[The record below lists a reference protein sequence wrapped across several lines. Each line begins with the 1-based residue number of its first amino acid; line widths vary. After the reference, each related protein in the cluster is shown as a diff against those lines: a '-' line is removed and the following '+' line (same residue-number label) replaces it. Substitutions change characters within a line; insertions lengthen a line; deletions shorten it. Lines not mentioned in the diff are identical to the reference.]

1 MKVSNSNTDE
11 QIIDAVF
18 SDDTPGFRELYGIVE
33 SSSQKPSYE
42 QQLVI
47 HHLMDGYNV
56 VVDSVSGSGKSTT
69 ILAAAEQ
76 MPDSQILQLTYN
88 AMLRHEVVEKA
99 RKRCLKNIEIHTF
112 HSLAVKYYRKDAHQD
127 IVLRKI
133 IRNNT
138 LPAKTIPKF
147 QFVFLDESQDMTLL
161 YFMFIVKFLR
171 DMGELIQVCILG
183 DYKQG
188 IYQFKGAD
196 IRFLTKASQIWSHYS
211 LLRTREFRECSLNT
225 SYRITYPMAHFV
237 NDVMLG
243 ETRLKACKSGA
254 NVHYVR
260 YPIWDIPKIINGQIF
275 ALLRGGSSPG
285 DVFILTASIKQST
298 IRKIENVLVEN
309 GVPCFVAM
317 NEAEQMDEKMVSG
330 KVVFSSFHSVKGRE
344 RKHAF
349 VLGFD
354 HSYFTHYAAEL
365 PTDTCPN
372 TLYVGCTRATE
383 NLYLFEK
390 NGHSTDRPLDF
401 LRKTHFDMMDASYIQ
416 FRGNPQKHFQTDCDE
431 TSRQLFTDVSP
442 TSLIRFISESVMEE
456 ITPVLE
462 RIFTTVVEPYPELEI
477 DIPVSQHTAKGFY
490 EDVSDLNGIAIP
502 SMYFDKLSRKSNA
515 NSIRD
520 FVSPENCGLST
531 SYGLHKSLN
540 SSPGVNIL
548 LAQINAV
555 LEETRPGDYAFLK
568 KCIAEIPTTISTPAE
583 YLYLA
588 NLYVA
593 VREKLYYKLKQIEK
607 DDYGW
612 LTPEILEQCFD
623 RLDDT
628 IGVEPDFPLIEYAI
642 IDHSMELETDRARQV
657 LTPYFVGYA
666 KQFRFTAVVDCLTK
680 TTLWEL
686 KCTSVLSTEHQIQ
699 VAIYAWLWRIV
710 SPDSPREVRLFN
722 VRTGEIQRLDAT
734 FDDLTTIMVAL
745 LKGKYDKPEE
755 KPDDVFL
762 AECQGVA
769 ESIGRSKS
777 AIFGRDEVSYE
788 NQGVAES
795 VGRSKSANSGERS
808 L

>member
-1 MKVSNSNTDE
+1 MNFNKLQLSRFPGETKSHTENLDSVDIRVSNTDNE
-11 QIIDAVF
+11 IADAVF
-18 SDDTPGFRELYGIVE
+18 SDDTPVFRELYGIVE

-76 MPDSQILQLTYN
+76 MPDSRILQLTYN

-99 RKRCLKNIEIHTF
+99 QKRCLKNIEIHTF

-133 IRNNT
+133 IRDNT
-138 LPAKTIPKF
+138 PPMKTIPKF

-171 DMGELIQVCILG
+171 DMGEIIQVCILG

-196 IRFLTKASQIWSHYS
+196 IRFLTKAPQIWSHYS

-254 NVHYVR
+254 NVHYIR

-275 ALLRGGSSPG
+275 TLLRGGSSPG
-285 DVFILTASIKQST
+285 DIFILTASIKQST
-298 IRKIENVLVEN
+298 VRKIENVLVEN
-309 GVPCFVAM
+309 GIPCFVAM

-365 PTDTCPN
+365 STDTCPN

-390 NGHSTDRPLDF
+390 NGHSTDRPLSF
-401 LRKTHFDMMDASYIQ
+401 LQKTHFDMIDASYIH
-416 FRGNPQKHFQTDCDE
+416 FRGNPQKYFQTDCDE
-431 TSRQLFTDVSP
+431 TPRQLFTDVSP
-442 TSLIRFISESVMEE
+442 TSLIRFISEPVMAE
-456 ITPVLE
+456 ITPILE
-462 RIFTTVVEPYPELEI
+462 RIFTTVVEAYPELEI

-502 SMYFDKLSRKSNA
+502 MMYFDHLSKKSNA
-515 NSIRD
+515 NS
-520 FVSPENCGLST
+520 T
-531 SYGLHKSLN
+531 
-540 SSPGVNIL
+540 PGVNIL

-568 KCIAEIPTTISTPAE
+568 KCIAEIPETISTPAE

-593 VREKLYYKLKQIEK
+593 AREKLYYKLKQIER

-612 LTPEILEQCFD
+612 LTPEIREQCFD
-623 RLDDT
+623 RLDET
-628 IGVEPDFPLIEYAI
+628 IGVECPLEDFPLIEYAI
-642 IDHSMELETDRARQV
+642 IEHSMELETDRARQV
-657 LTPYFVGYA
+657 LAPYFVGYP

-686 KCTSVLSTEHQIQ
+686 KCTSVISTEHQIQ
-699 VAIYAWLWRIV
+699 VAIYAWLWHIV

-734 FDDLTTIMVAL
+734 FEDLTAIMVAL

-762 AECQGVA
+762 AECR
-769 ESIGRSKS
+769 ESIKS
-777 AIFGRDEVSYE
+777 I
-788 NQGVAES
+788 
-795 VGRSKSANSGERS
+795 K
-808 L
+808 

>member
-1 MKVSNSNTDE
+1 MITDE
-11 QIIDAVF
+11 QIADAVF
-18 SDDTPGFRELYGIVE
+18 DNDTTLFRELSNRTDT

-76 MPDSQILQLTYN
+76 MPDSRILQLTYN

-99 RKRCLKNIEIHTF
+99 QKRCLKNIEIHTF

-133 IRNNT
+133 IRDNT
-138 LPAKTIPKF
+138 PPAKTIPKF

-196 IRFLTKASQIWSHYS
+196 IRFLTKASQIWPAYS
-211 LLRTREFRECSLNT
+211 LLRSREFRECSLNT

-254 NVHYVR
+254 NVYYIR

-275 ALLRGGSSPG
+275 TLLRGGSSPG
-285 DVFILTASIKQST
+285 DIFILTASIKQST

-309 GVPCFVAM
+309 GIPCFVAM

-365 PTDTCPN
+365 PTDICPN

-390 NGHSTDRPLDF
+390 NGHSTDRPLPF
-401 LRKTHFDMMDASYIQ
+401 LQKTHFDMMDASYIQ
-416 FRGNPQKHFQTDCDE
+416 FRGNPQKHFQTDCEE
-431 TSRQLFTDVSP
+431 TPRQLFTDVSP
-442 TSLIRFISESVMEE
+442 TSLIRFISEPVMAE
-456 ITPVLE
+456 ITPILE
-462 RIFTTVVEPYPELEI
+462 RIFTTVVEAYPELEI

-490 EDVSDLNGIAIP
+490 EDVSDLNGIAVP
-502 SMYFDKLSRKSNA
+502 MMYFDHLSKKLNV
-515 NSIRD
+515 NS
-520 FVSPENCGLST
+520 T
-531 SYGLHKSLN
+531 
-540 SSPGVNIL
+540 PGVNIL

-555 LEETRPGDYAFLK
+555 LEETRPGDYTFLK
-568 KCIAEIPTTISTPAE
+568 KCIAEIPTTISTPSE

-593 VREKLYYKLKQIEK
+593 AREKLYYKLKQIERC
-607 DDYGW
+607 DYGW
-612 LTPEILEQCFD
+612 LTPEILEQCFNRMD
-623 RLDDT
+623 ETIDVDSPFEDDLLRPVDSVDIQFPCET
-628 IGVEPDFPLIEYAI
+628 PSLPKISNFPLIEYAI
-642 IDHSMELETDRARQV
+642 IDHSMELETERAGQV
-657 LTPYFVGYA
+657 LAPYFVGYA
-666 KQFRFTAVVDCLTK
+666 KQFRFTAIVDCLTK

-686 KCTSVLSTEHQIQ
+686 KCTSILSTEHQIQ
-699 VAIYAWLWRIV
+699 VAIYAWLWHIV
-710 SPDSPREVRLFN
+710 SPDSPRDIRLFN

-734 FDDLTTIMVAL
+734 FEDLTTIVVAL

-755 KPDDVFL
+755 KSDDVFL
-762 AECQGVA
+762 AECREYLYGNTKYSDA
-769 ESIGRSKS
+769 
-777 AIFGRDEVSYE
+777 
-788 NQGVAES
+788 
-795 VGRSKSANSGERS
+795 
-808 L
+808 